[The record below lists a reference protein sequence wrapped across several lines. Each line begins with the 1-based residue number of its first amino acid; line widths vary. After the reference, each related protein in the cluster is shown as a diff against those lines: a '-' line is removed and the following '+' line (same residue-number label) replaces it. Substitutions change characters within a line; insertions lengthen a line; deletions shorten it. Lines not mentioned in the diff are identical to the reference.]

1 MAWASANHT
10 RKTEF
15 ENNSVYRLADTLKNL
30 SQSQE
35 DTPMTRNDLDS
46 SNITSP
52 QVIKNSPFRNRKNL
66 RNKMQNKNSYLI
78 FKTFAMAQSSIPSRE
93 IPENVQKSSSPAS
106 ERLREYLQGLEK
118 KLDAFSSLIVS
129 ETASDPLTSTRKS
142 LPSEIPDSRQNI
154 PSYRSERWRDYFGAD
169 FKYIPAKTEL
179 NQRLSQDYR

>member
-1 MAWASANHT
+1 
-10 RKTEF
+10 
-15 ENNSVYRLADTLKNL
+15 
-30 SQSQE
+30 
-35 DTPMTRNDLDS
+35 
-46 SNITSP
+46 
-52 QVIKNSPFRNRKNL
+52 
-66 RNKMQNKNSYLI
+66 MQNKDPYFI

-93 IPENVQKSSSPAS
+93 ISENVEKSSSPAS

>member
-1 MAWASANHT
+1 M
-10 RKTEF
+10 
-15 ENNSVYRLADTLKNL
+15 TLPF
-30 SQSQE
+30 
-35 DTPMTRNDLDS
+35 TTIFYYFF
-46 SNITSP
+46 SN
-52 QVIKNSPFRNRKNL
+52 
-66 RNKMQNKNSYLI
+66 LI

-106 ERLREYLQGLEK
+106 ERLREYLHGLEK

-179 NQRLSQDYR
+179 NQRLSQDYRYITGLIHKIIAGLEIFIKINDQLFTFQDPSLIKNII